1 MMEIVKGI
9 EDQPLRANLKKDDLS
24 VTEVWLLRADFKNRL
39 FARKT
44 VLTH

>member
-9 EDQPLRANLKKDDLS
+9 EDRPLRANLKKRRFIRNRGL
-24 VTEVWLLRADFKNRL
+24 LLRADFKNRL